1 MLEALY
7 TMLISKIDTAV
18 MTGLSGLVSFLRAP
32 VLAGVTL
39 YILLYGLA
47 VVRGKIREPFMEL
60 AWRTVGLL
68 IITSLVLNLST
79 YQQWVQGVF
88 LESMP
93 RELAGVL
100 SGSSSP
106 TGVMGGVQDLWN
118 AGAKVAKE
126 MFGNLSIGFSSITG
140 LGDAIGGIVVY
151 VMTGICCAIAFVE
164 ILLARLA
171 LSLVILVGPIFIA
184 LAMFEPTRRWFW
196 SWLNQAVTYVL
207 LQILIVAVGQ
217 LAIALTAQAVKVMS
231 SNPVAS
237 LMGGNLLILVILIVS
252 IAILYLRA
260 HSLAAAIAGGGAGGG
275 LVGMAAGLAMT
286 ATRGAAMATGRGA
299 VAARPVGRLL
309 S

>member
-18 MTGLSGLVSFLRAP
+18 MTGLSGLVSYIRAP

-47 VVRGKIREPFMEL
+47 VVRGKVREPFMEL

-68 IITSLVLNLST
+68 VITNLVLNLST

-93 RELAGVL
+93 RALAGVL

-118 AGAKVAKE
+118 AGARVAKE
-126 MFGNLSIGFSSITG
+126 MFSNLSIGFSSITG

-207 LQILIVAVGQ
+207 LQVLIVAVGQ

-275 LVGMAAGLAMT
+275 MVGMAAGLAMT

-299 VAARPVGRLL
+299 VAARPVVRL
-309 S
+309 SP

>member
-7 TMLISKIDTAV
+7 TMLIGKIDTAV
-18 MTGLSGLVSFLRAP
+18 MTGLSGLVSYLRAP

-68 IITSLVLNLST
+68 IITNLVLNLST

-88 LESMP
+88 LDSMP
-93 RELAGVL
+93 RELAGAL

-126 MFGNLSIGFSSITG
+126 MFGSFSASLTGVTG

-217 LAIALTAQAVKVMS
+217 LAIALTAQAAKLMS
-231 SNPVAS
+231 LNPVAS

-299 VAARPVGRLL
+299 VAARPVRRL
-309 S
+309 SS

>member
-1 MLEALY
+1 
-7 TMLISKIDTAV
+7 
-18 MTGLSGLVSFLRAP
+18 
-32 VLAGVTL
+32 
-39 YILLYGLA
+39 
-47 VVRGKIREPFMEL
+47 
-60 AWRTVGLL
+60 
-68 IITSLVLNLST
+68 
-79 YQQWVQGVF
+79 
-88 LESMP
+88 
-93 RELAGVL
+93 
-100 SGSSSP
+100 
-106 TGVMGGVQDLWN
+106 
-118 AGAKVAKE
+118 
-126 MFGNLSIGFSSITG
+126 
-140 LGDAIGGIVVY
+140 
-151 VMTGICCAIAFVE
+151 MTGICCAIAFVE

-260 HSLAAAIAGGGAGGG
+260 HSLAAAISGGSAGGG

-299 VAARPVGRLL
+299 VAARPVGRL
-309 S
+309 SS

>member
-7 TMLISKIDTAV
+7 TMLIGKIDTAV

-68 IITSLVLNLST
+68 IITNLVLNLST

-88 LESMP
+88 LDSMP

-100 SGSSSP
+100 GGSSSP

-260 HSLAAAIAGGGAGGG
+260 HSLAAAIAGGSAGGG

-299 VAARPVGRLL
+299 VAARPMGRV
-309 S
+309 SS

>member
-7 TMLISKIDTAV
+7 TMLIGKIDTAV

-68 IITSLVLNLST
+68 IITNLVLNLST

-100 SGSSSP
+100 SGSTSP

-126 MFGNLSIGFSSITG
+126 MFSTLSVNLSGISG

-151 VMTGICCAIAFVE
+151 VMTGLCCAIAFVE

-196 SWLNQAVTYVL
+196 SWLSQAVTYVL

-217 LAIALTAQAVKVMS
+217 LAIALTAQAVKLMS

-299 VAARPVGRLL
+299 VAARPVGRL
-309 S
+309 SS